1 MFTVNHTIFINDAK
15 PQLNRSQVWQGL
27 LLKAENP
34 VPFLKSMSACT
45 VIDRGDNWLLR
56 NFTLRGEDMQERVT
70 FCPEKRV
77 TFRRTKSS
85 VMGTVTNE
93 IVELKDGEIGLRF
106 TFSLDVEGLEE
117 GSLEEKDFV
126 DLMFD
131 SYSEGVHSTLNE
143 IRRRVAT
150 GKLSAK

>member
-15 PQLNRSQVWQGL
+15 PRLNRSQVWQGL

-85 VMGTVTNE
+85 VMGTITNE

-106 TFSLDVEGLEE
+106 TFSLDVEGLEG

>member
-15 PQLNRSQVWQGL
+15 PRLNRSQVWQGL

-85 VMGTVTNE
+85 VMGTITNE

-106 TFSLDVEGLEE
+106 TFSLDIEGLEE

>member
-15 PQLNRSQVWQGL
+15 PRLNRSQVWQGL

-85 VMGTVTNE
+85 VMGTITNE

>member
-106 TFSLDVEGLEE
+106 IFSLDVEGLEE